1 MPKDIYV
8 LGTGLSHDGSA
19 VILKNG
25 EVAIAIEKERLSRI
39 KHDGGNDSLAIQYC
53 LDALGITMND
63 IALAVQCENFVVPER
78 NQFQGERI
86 FKDYPAIPLHS
97 ISHHLAHAYSTIGT
111 SPFSTFNILV
121 IDGCGSPYQ
130 QCTEDLFPTL
140 EDLSLPEDG
149 PSGLICEKDSF
160 YHYDGENLKV
170 LFKDFSEMDIP
181 RGNTA
186 QMPTTKHSVGGFYA
200 FISQYCFGN
209 MSDAGKLMG
218 LAPFGKNGGFKASAF
233 HFHQG
238 RIFVKDDWKELLK
251 KPALDYQAFQTN
263 FQYYADIAFWA
274 QQEVEKAISY
284 IVQNRTS
291 LHKNQPLCYSG
302 GVALN
307 AVANAKMIQNGL
319 ADQLYIEP
327 AAADNGL
334 ALGCAYYGWLELL
347 KGKRKKHS
355 GNTCFGISYSDH
367 DVAKTLKNSFPNL
380 SVTYYENRS
389 ELLISTAKLIS
400 EGKTIGWF
408 QGRSEFGPRA
418 LGCRSILASPFEEGM
433 QLHINQNIKFREDFR
448 PFAPAVLAKDVRK
461 YFKHGF
467 ESPYMILVDE
477 VKEEWASKLK
487 AVSHVNGSARVQTV
501 DGNWNNPFY
510 ELLKELKAISGHGM
524 VLNTSFNKKG
534 QPIVET
540 PEQAIALF
548 TESALD
554 VLAIENYIIKK

>member
-1 MPKDIYV
+1 MPKDTYV

-78 NQFQGERI
+78 NQFQGKRI
-86 FKDYPAIPLHS
+86 FKNYQKTPLYS

-111 SPFSTFNILV
+111 NPFSAFNILV

-130 QCTEDLFPTL
+130 QCTEGLFPTL
-140 EDLSLPEDG
+140 EDLGFSQDG
-149 PSGLICEKDSF
+149 LRGLICEKDSF

-181 RGNTA
+181 KGDIV
-186 QMPTTKHSVGGFYA
+186 QMPTTKHSIGGFYA
-200 FISQYCFGN
+200 YISQYCFGN

-218 LAPFGKNGGFKASAF
+218 LAPFGKNGAFKASAF
-233 HFHQG
+233 LFHEG
-238 RIFVKDDWKELLK
+238 RVFVKDDWKVQLK
-251 KPALDYQAFQTN
+251 NPALDYQTFQTN

-274 QQEVEKAISY
+274 QQEVENAIEY

-291 LHKNQPLCYSG
+291 LYKNQPMCYSG

-307 AVANAKMIQNGL
+307 AVANAKLIKKNLVNQF
-319 ADQLYIEP
+319 YIEP

-334 ALGCAYYGWLELL
+334 ALGCAYYGWLEIL
-347 KGKRKKHS
+347 KGERIKHN
-355 GNTCFGISYSDH
+355 GNTCFGSSYSDQ
-367 DVAKTLKNSFPNL
+367 DVTKILKNLDSNL
-380 SVTYYENRS
+380 KITHYESRS
-389 ELLISTAKLIS
+389 QFLSSTAQLII

-418 LGCRSILASPFEEGM
+418 LGSRSILANPFNTQM
-433 QLHINQNIKFREDFR
+433 QPHINQNIKFREDFR
-448 PFAPAVLAKDVRK
+448 PFAPAVLQEDVLD
-461 YFKHGF
+461 YFIHGF
-467 ESPYMILVDE
+467 ESPYMILVDG
-477 VKEEWASKLK
+477 VKEEWISKLK
-487 AVSHVNGSARVQTV
+487 AVSHVDGSARVQTV
-501 DGNWNNPFY
+501 NENWNKSLY
-510 ELLKELKAISGHGM
+510 ELLMELKTISGHGM

-548 TESALD
+548 LESALD
-554 VLAIENYIIKK
+554 VLAIENYIIQK

>member
-1 MPKDIYV
+1 MSKDIYV

-25 EVAIAIEKERLSRI
+25 EIAIAIEKERLSRI
-39 KHDGGNDSLAIQYC
+39 KHDGGNDNLAIQYC
-53 LDALGITMND
+53 LDALGITMKD
-63 IALAVQCENFVVPER
+63 IALAVQCENFVIPER
-78 NQFQGERI
+78 NRFQGERI
-86 FKDYPAIPLHS
+86 FKSYPKIPLHS

-111 SPFSTFNILV
+111 SPFSAFNILV

-130 QCTEDLFPTL
+130 QCTEDLYPPL
-140 EDLSLPEDG
+140 EDLELYEDG
-149 PSGLICEKDSF
+149 LHGLICEKDSF

-181 RGNTA
+181 KANA
-186 QMPTTKHSVGGFYA
+186 VQMPTTKHSIGGFYA
-200 FISQYCFGN
+200 YISQYCFGN

-218 LAPFGKNGGFKASAF
+218 LAPFGNENAYTQEAFSFDNGRVFL
-233 HFHQG
+233 
-238 RIFVKDDWKELLK
+238 REEWKKVLQT
-251 KPALDYQAFQTN
+251 PALGYHDFQKS

-274 QQEVEKAISY
+274 QKEVEKAINY
-284 IVQNRTS
+284 IVESRTS
-291 LHKNQPLCYSG
+291 LNGNQPLCYSG

-307 AVANAKMIQNGL
+307 AVANAKMIQKGL
-319 ADQLYIEP
+319 VNQLYIEP

-347 KGKRKKHS
+347 KGKRKQHNR
-355 GNTCFGISYSDH
+355 NTCFGISYSDE
-367 DVAKTLKNSFPNL
+367 DVAKTLKNSFSNL
-380 SVTYYENRS
+380 NVTHFQNRS
-389 ELLISTAKLIS
+389 QFLSSTAKLID

-418 LGCRSILASPFEEGM
+418 LGSRSILASPFDERM

-448 PFAPAVLAKDVRK
+448 PFAPAVLAKDVHL

-477 VKEEWASKLK
+477 VKEEWSNKLK
-487 AVSHVNGSARVQTV
+487 AVSHINGSARVQTAE
-501 DGNWNNPFY
+501 GSWNKPFY
-510 ELLKELKAISGHGM
+510 ELLLELKNISGHGM

-540 PEQAIALF
+540 PQQAIELF
-548 TESALD
+548 SESALD
-554 VLAIENYIIKK
+554 VLAIENYIIQK